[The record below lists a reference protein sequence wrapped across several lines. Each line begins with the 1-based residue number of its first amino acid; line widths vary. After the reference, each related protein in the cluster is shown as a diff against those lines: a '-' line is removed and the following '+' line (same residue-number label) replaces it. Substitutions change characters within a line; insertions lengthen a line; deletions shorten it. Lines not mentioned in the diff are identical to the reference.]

1 MTICKI
7 QDRVKFKTLALFYSK
22 KCDFRKTV
30 RQLDWTGES
39 WAESDSISTRS
50 VASLHVEL
58 SSDYATVMDE
68 NKSDRTYD
76 EVEITSNGEMNC
88 HDDGHTKAPND
99 TESPTN
105 TKLIQQTKLTYVM
118 IS

>member
-1 MTICKI
+1 
-7 QDRVKFKTLALFYSK
+7 
-22 KCDFRKTV
+22 
-30 RQLDWTGES
+30 
-39 WAESDSISTRS
+39 

-58 SSDYATVMDE
+58 SPAYATVLDE
-68 NKSDRTYD
+68 NKSGFKPSPVKPANGPYD
-76 EVEITSNGEMNC
+76 DVEITSKGKINC

-99 TESPTN
+99 TESSTN